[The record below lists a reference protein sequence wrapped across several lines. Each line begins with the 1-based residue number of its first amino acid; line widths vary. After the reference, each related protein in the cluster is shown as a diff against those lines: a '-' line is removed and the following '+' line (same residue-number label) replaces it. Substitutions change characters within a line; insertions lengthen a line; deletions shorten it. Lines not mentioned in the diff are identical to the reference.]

1 MSAEPLPIGRN
12 FTAQQLTQGFHKLEV
27 GVPNHPFL
35 AHTYLAPKDSP
46 LDAELLGQPI
56 ELSPSTPAAVS
67 VCRNEVEAVYFQVQA
82 VTPPREI
89 AAVHWL
95 QLWADATGRSLH
107 TVNVISPLFADSLV
121 SFEIE
126 GHQFMGRAAG
136 RAHGNVL
143 FLLFAFCPSATY
155 QDWADKLGLFIASFR
170 PTADPQHPT
179 IEPRR
184 NHTCGPIQFEL
195 PASWQTQAATTP
207 GGGERL
213 DALNLDDDGAV
224 NGWIQ
229 VRFFPKAE
237 AATRIDVIEASLAT
251 WQESGFQ
258 VGEMQTAEDQEVPP
272 EIAASAH
279 LKVFSLTPPSSDTPA
294 HEGWL
299 LVMPVETGH
308 IAVSLLTPSRK
319 APDRAYVWMF
329 NRRILELACGTLR
342 P

>member
-12 FTAQQLTQGFHKLEV
+12 FTAQQLIQGFHKLEIA
-27 GVPNHPFL
+27 VPNHPFL
-35 AHTYLAPKDSP
+35 AHTYLAPKECP
-46 LDAELLGQPI
+46 LDRELLEQPI
-56 ELSPSTPAAVS
+56 ELSSSKHAAVS
-67 VCRNEVEAVYFQVQA
+67 VCRNEEAMTYFQVQA

-89 AAVHWL
+89 AAIHWL
-95 QLWADATGRSLH
+95 ELWAKGSSRTIQSA
-107 TVNVISPLFADSLV
+107 NVISPLFADSLV

-126 GHQFMGRAAG
+126 GRQFMGRAAV

-155 QDWADKLGLFIASFR
+155 QVWADKLGLFIASFR
-170 PTADPQHPT
+170 PTAEPQHPT

-184 NHTCGPIQFEL
+184 SHTCGPVQFEL

-237 AATRIDVIEASLAT
+237 TATRIDVIEASLAT
-251 WQESGFQ
+251 WQDSGFQ
-258 VGEMQTAEDQEVPP
+258 VSEMIAAEDQEALP
-272 EIAASAH
+272 EIANSAR
-279 LKVFSLTPPSSDTPA
+279 LKIFSLTPPSPDAPA

-299 LVMPVETGH
+299 LVMPMETGH
-308 IAVSLLTPSRK
+308 IAISSITPARD
-319 APDRAYVWMF
+319 ADGLFYVWAF
-329 NRRILELACGTLR
+329 NRMTLAIVCEATC
-342 P
+342 